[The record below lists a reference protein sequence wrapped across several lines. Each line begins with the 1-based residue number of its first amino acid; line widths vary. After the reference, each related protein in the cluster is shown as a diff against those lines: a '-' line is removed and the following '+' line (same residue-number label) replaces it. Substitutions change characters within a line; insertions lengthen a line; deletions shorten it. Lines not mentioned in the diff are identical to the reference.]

1 MEEFLKELGIEK
13 KGTISREGNYVVDL
27 KDFSEYD
34 KYFNILDKAAD
45 ADKIEVSQDNT
56 LITYEATN
64 LTYLSDKYQIQLLGD
79 LDSDVYKIVVTEFW

>member
-79 LDSDVYKIVVTEFW
+79 LDSDVYKIVVTEF